1 MPFGAHQSPRRRI
14 VFLFLLLASSLALIT
29 AKLYFLQIK
38 QQRGLAERAKRQYQ
52 RVLPLTGERGTIY
65 DRNGKELA
73 VSVEVASVFAQPSQI
88 ERPGE
93 VAAKLAAILN
103 LPVHEISKKLSSDRS
118 FVWIQR
124 KIEPAQAQAITALG
138 PPPGIYLL
146 PEAKR
151 YYPKQE
157 LAAHLLGFVGL
168 DEKGLEGLEF
178 QYDDYLG
185 GGSREVIGYQD
196 ALGRVVYKA
205 EEVIPALPS
214 YDLELTIDEVIQ
226 YTVEKELQAAIRRS
240 RAVAGSVIVID
251 PQTGEVLALA
261 NWPTFNPNYFN
272 RYSSS
277 ARRNRATDDTYE
289 PGSTF
294 KVIMAAAALEE
305 RLVRPQDIFFGE
317 NGAIQVA
324 GLTIHDYYK
333 FGWLTFQQVL
343 EQSSNVGAI
352 KVGLLLGKRR
362 YYNYIR
368 DFGFGSR
375 TGIDLPGEAAG
386 KVRLPREWSAIS
398 LGSISIGQEV
408 AVTPIQLLAAVSAV
422 ANGGFLVKPYLV
434 RAIKGPDGKVLKEFS
449 PMILRRVISDETSQ
463 ILTAILEGAVKN
475 GTGKHAGLEGYRVA
489 GKTGT
494 SQKLDRA
501 TGHYSR
507 QKVVASFVGYVPVED
522 PRLAILVLIDE
533 PQIFFWGG
541 SIAAPVFREVAQEA
555 LKYLKV
561 PPVQK
566 AGVQLVKRVSHEAR
580 RLD

>member
-185 GGSREVIGYQD
+185 GGSREEIGYQD

-226 YTVEKELQAAIRRS
+226 YTVEKELQAAIRRA

-261 NWPTFNPNYFN
+261 NLPTFNPNYFN

-305 RLVRPQDIFFGE
+305 RLVRPQDLFFGE